1 MRDRYEVTEPA
12 RLAAQPLVF
21 GNVQASSS
29 AIGLGCSRLGSTLN
43 TGGQREATRLVSRAL
58 EIGVTLFD
66 TADIYGQGDSE
77 RILGECLRGR
87 RSDAVLVTKAGQR
100 FSAVQRAAA
109 MVKAP
114 LRAAARVSPRL
125 RTAIAARRAGVL
137 PRDLSPAHLRRALK
151 ASLKRLRSDYVDAFL
166 LHSPDA
172 GELAPQSDELAELL
186 DGFVRAGQTRCWGVS
201 CDDVACLAAALRM
214 PGEMTVVQVPLQA
227 LCSAGA
233 VEYLGEIER
242 RGITLLI
249 RELGQY
255 AGPLDDPERRRAG
268 IARTLGFANAV
279 ALIGTTRIAHL
290 EDAVATALSLTT
302 VQRAQDQLAGA
313 QA

>member
-1 MRDRYEVTEPA
+1 VTEPA
-12 RLAAQPLVF
+12 RLPARPLMF
-21 GNVQASSS
+21 GDVRASSS
-29 AIGLGCSRLGSTLN
+29 VIGLGCSRLGSTLN
-43 TGGQREATRLVSRAL
+43 AGGQSEAARLVCRAL

-77 RILGECLRGR
+77 RILGECLHGR
-87 RSDAVLVTKAGQR
+87 RSDAILITKAGQR

-125 RTAIAARRAGVL
+125 RNAISARRAGVL
-137 PRDLSPAHLRRALK
+137 PRDLSAIHLRRALK
-151 ASLKRLRSDYVDAFL
+151 ASLKRLRTDYVDAFL

-172 GELAPQSDELAELL
+172 GELASRGDQLAELL
-186 DGFVRAGQTRCWGVS
+186 DGLVRAGQTRFWGVS
-201 CDDVACLAAALRM
+201 CDNVASLEAALQM
-214 PGEMTVVQVPLQA
+214 PGEVTVVQAPLQV

-233 VEYLGEIER
+233 VDHLAEIER
-242 RGITLLI
+242 RGIMLLI
-249 RELGQY
+249 RELGQF
-255 AGPLDDPERRRAG
+255 AGPLDDPAGRRAG
-268 IARTLGFANAV
+268 IARTLSFANAV

-290 EDAVATALSLTT
+290 DDAVATALSLMP
-302 VQRAQDQLAGA
+302 VQSAQDQLVGA